1 MHTQQLGNPLL
12 YSLLWLRQVHRAGD
26 IVMPDV
32 SSVEVKDV
40 QEGLQEK
47 VGDEEKGNGM
57 QKLEDTQK
65 DRH

>member
-1 MHTQQLGNPLL
+1 
-12 YSLLWLRQVHRAGD
+12 
-26 IVMPDV
+26 MPDV